1 MKNISKIFIALSLVW
16 LAVGCHQEDV
26 DFNQSQGSTQLEVGV
41 FGDEMRL
48 ALGID
53 APDPVE
59 VVMRGV
65 DPDGKA
71 LQTLTVFCFDRNGL
85 LISTSSAKVEPDPEA
100 VDNTEGKITVSVPI
114 ATRIMHLVGN
124 QNMSRFDRN
133 TFTNKS
139 EDEVLS
145 ILEGSAGMLIYWAR
159 IEVPANVNS
168 LYSTAEYDLPN
179 GTKGTAVQAHRTE
192 PEAVVDWLTI
202 ETNPSTES
210 HRGIEGKGN
219 PIILLRNQAR
229 FSIISTGF
237 ENFVEKDPVT
247 GEDKKPNDEWKG
259 QYFEVTGFAICNS
272 PAFGTVAPYHSDYG
286 FPTYAYTDFIPYY
299 GVQTG
304 TKGNWL
310 EDKTSVT
317 LPARRDKLT
326 DAADVSN
333 ARDQFIFETTNLST
347 DPVDIILRGYN
358 IVNGEKETVERYYY
372 RVNLLDENGEMITIR
387 RNHRYIIH
395 IVDNLTNG
403 CPTFEEALRAP
414 ATNNIWF
421 SIADEV
427 KAVRD
432 DEIELSVETTKVVV
446 DANVLEEDFFA
457 AMQSFPFRVRKLKSD
472 DTTPLDPAKLT
483 VRWIEDNQQV
493 SSTHNPDLVIDN
505 SVAFDTTTGEGLVN
519 IQLNQLPDGEEMVRG
534 TLLVKY
540 GRLQRKIHVVVV
552 REQKFV
558 PAWVSS
564 EVYGKLS
571 GDDYQGE
578 NVTVI
583 FNIPETCPAEL
594 FPMKVL
600 VTTNGLD
607 GRATSGQ
614 ILPIVKKGDAGY
626 GDDFSITVNEGT
638 EDEKTL
644 TDLGY
649 KYEYTVNAPGQHR
662 LYFRNIFE
670 IEEGEIEY
678 VVLQADHFE
687 TIAKPVTYVDHQNK
701 ILMPK
706 LKTYSAIEGAD
717 ESELI
722 SYILVPQKR
731 FAPVTFDLALTVPD
745 GTEMGTVGDDE
756 EFLLYST
763 NIDHYPDDDSR
774 LSDLTKEEFDCTF
787 QPYGESYWST
797 GGRIFGFYPRKKKVG
812 NGTFWNTESVNGK
825 PYSLFQIYLETNKP
839 ASAEVIRIA
848 SNQKGSPS
856 VKDGSAPYEGMTFR
870 SVTFELANYRPFR
883 FAAQVNGE
891 GKYVAD
897 DATSGRQD
905 PEVIDNISFNYLPD
919 DIVEVSFDVTSFTAT
934 DGVQVTPFGTGFEI
948 FIDAPMLTLQKGDNK
963 GVIMEGGWNPVQHNL
978 EDMEVDMFD
987 KHADGTH
994 YVEKKAKLED
1004 LGNGRFVYRV
1014 DPILSNE
1021 ADCWGYGPYAD
1032 KSLPLI
1038 DDTGTSV
1045 ELWGDRKTIRFRKNS
1060 IVSQGNIVISANP
1073 DHVTFHSKTF
1083 VVSNQPIMGRIG
1095 YMPAGASEPV
1105 PVPADQFVSFSRV
1118 LDDSRIG
1125 SLIVKPLNEM
1135 NPTAPETT
1143 YELRLRGEY
1152 DFHWKND
1159 PIKIQTQVG
1168 AKFYSII
1175 IPDLDYL
1182 YNNTTI
1188 MLMPEE

>member
-1 MKNISKIFIALSLVW
+1 MKNITKIFVAISFVW

-26 DFNQSQGSTQLEVGV
+26 DFNQSQGSTQFEVGV

-53 APDPVE
+53 APDPVK
-59 VVMRGV
+59 VMTRGV

-85 LISTSSAKVEPDPEA
+85 LISTSSAKVNPDTGAE
-100 VDNTEGKITVSVPI
+100 DNTEGKITVSVPI

-159 IEVPANVNS
+159 IEVPTNVNS
-168 LYSTAEYDLPN
+168 LYNTAEYDLPN
-179 GTKGTAVQAHRTE
+179 GTKGTAEQAHRTE
-192 PEAVVDWLTI
+192 PEAIVDWLTI
-202 ETNPSTES
+202 ETNPETES

-229 FSIISTGF
+229 FSIVSSGY
-237 ENFVEKDPVT
+237 ENFVDPNT
-247 GEDKKPNDEWKG
+247 GQKPNDEWKG

-272 PAFGTVAPYHSDYG
+272 PAFGTIAPYHSDYG
-286 FPTYAYTDFIPYY
+286 FPTYAYSGFTPYY
-299 GVQTG
+299 GVQSG

-310 EDKTSVT
+310 EDKGTVT

-326 DAADVSN
+326 DATDVSN

-358 IVNGEKETVERYYY
+358 IIDGEKETVERYYY
-372 RVNLLDENGEMITIR
+372 RVNLIDEDGEMITIR
-387 RNHRYIIH
+387 RNHHYQIH

-403 CPTFEEALRAP
+403 CQTFEEALRAP

-432 DEIELSVETTKVVV
+432 DKIELSVERTKIIVN
-446 DANVLEEDFFA
+446 ANDLEEDYMYTA
-457 AMQSFPFRVRKLKSD
+457 IQSFRFNVKKLNRD
-472 DTTPLDPAKLT
+472 DTTPLDRTKLT
-483 VRWIEDNQQV
+483 VRWIEDNQKV
-493 SSTHNPDLVIDN
+493 SSTQNPDLVIGDGDAV
-505 SVAFDTTTGEGLVN
+505 SFDESTGEGQVK

-540 GRLQRKIHVVVV
+540 GRLQRKIHMIVV

-583 FNIPETCPAEL
+583 FNIPETCPKEL

-614 ILPIVKKGDAGY
+614 VLPIVKKGDEGY
-626 GDDFSITVNEGT
+626 GDEFSITVNEGT
-638 EDEKTL
+638 TDEKTL

-649 KYEYTVNAPGQHR
+649 KYEYTANEPGQHR

-670 IEEGEIEY
+670 VEEGEIEY

-701 ILMPK
+701 ILMPG
-706 LKTYSAIEGAD
+706 LRDYTAIPEASK
-717 ESELI
+717 SEVIQYL
-722 SYILVPQKR
+722 LVPQKR
-731 FAPVTFDLALTVPD
+731 FAPVIFDIALEVSD
-745 GTEMGTVGDDE
+745 GTSYGTLDKE
-756 EFLLYST
+756 EFLLYSS
-763 NIDHYPDDDSR
+763 NIDHYTDDDSR
-774 LSDLTKEEFDCTF
+774 LGGYVTITSDMFDCYF
-787 QPYGESYWST
+787 KPYGEQLWGT
-797 GGRIFGFYPRKKKVG
+797 GGRIFGFYPRKEKIANEGIFEEKTF
-812 NGTFWNTESVNGK
+812 NGVK
-825 PYSLFQIYLETNKP
+825 YDVFQIFLETNKP
-839 ASAEVIRIA
+839 KSAEVIRIA
-848 SNQKGSPS
+848 SNQQGSAS
-856 VKDGSAPYEGMTFR
+856 VKDGGGLYNGMTFR
-870 SVTFELANYRPFR
+870 SKTFELANYRPFR

-891 GKYVAD
+891 GNYVAD
-897 DATSGRQD
+897 DEISGTQN
-905 PEVIDNISFNYLPD
+905 PEVVDNIQFTYLPD
-919 DIVEVSFDVTSFTAT
+919 DIVEVSFDVTSFKAE
-934 DGVQVTPFGTGFEI
+934 DGSSVEPFGTGFEI
-948 FIDAPMLTLQKGDNK
+948 FIDAPMLK
-963 GVIMEGGWNPVQHNL
+963 L
-978 EDMEVDMFD
+978 EYGMNVTADSYAD
-987 KHADGTH
+987 KFEDLKVEMYDKDAFGNG
-994 YVEKKAKLED
+994 YVVKKPKLED

-1014 DPILSNE
+1014 DARS
-1021 ADCWGYGPYAD
+1021 GYERGFWPNQY
-1032 KSLPLI
+1032 PLI
-1038 DDTGTSV
+1038 KDGTRDK
-1045 ELWGDRKTIRFRKNS
+1045 EYTKGDRKTIRFRKNS

-1095 YMPAGASEPV
+1095 YVLAEGGDPI

-1125 SLIVKPLNEM
+1125 SLIVKAVNES
-1135 NPTAPETT
+1135 NPTENTY

-1152 DFHWKND
+1152 EFRWEND
-1159 PIKIQTQVG
+1159 PIKIQTQIG
-1168 AKFYSII
+1168 GKYYSTQ
-1175 IPDLDYL
+1175 IPDLKTL
-1182 YNNTTI
+1182 YNSTTI
-1188 MLMPEE
+1188 VLTADKQEASE

>member
-1 MKNISKIFIALSLVW
+1 MKNITKIFVAISFVW

-26 DFNQSQGSTQLEVGV
+26 DYNQSQGSTQLEVGV

-48 ALGID
+48 VLGID

-59 VVMRGV
+59 VMTRGV

-85 LISTSSAKVEPDPEA
+85 LISTSSAKVNPDTDAE
-100 VDNTEGKITVSVPI
+100 DNTEGKITVSVPI

-159 IEVPANVNS
+159 IEVPTNVNS
-168 LYSTAEYDLPN
+168 LYNTAEYDLPN
-179 GTKGTAVQAHRTE
+179 GTKGTAEQAHRTE
-192 PEAVVDWLTI
+192 PEAIVDWLTI
-202 ETNPSTES
+202 ETNSGSEF
-210 HRGIEGKGN
+210 HRGIEGKGK

-229 FSIISTGF
+229 FSIISSGY
-237 ENFVEKDPVT
+237 EDFVEKDPVT
-247 GEDKKPNDEWKG
+247 GEDVKPNDEWKG
-259 QYFEVTGFAICNS
+259 EFFEVTGFAICNS
-272 PAFGTVAPYHSDYG
+272 PAFGTIAPYHSDYG
-286 FPTYAYTDFIPYY
+286 FPTYAYTDFTPYY
-299 GVQTG
+299 GVQSG

-310 EDKTSVT
+310 ADKGAVT

-326 DAADVSN
+326 DATDVNN

-358 IVNGEKETVERYYY
+358 IIDGERETVERYYY
-372 RVNLLDENGEMITIR
+372 RVNLIDEDGEMITIR
-387 RNHRYIIH
+387 RNHHYQIH

-403 CPTFEEALRAP
+403 CQTFEEALRAP

-432 DEIELSVETTKVVV
+432 DKIELSVETTKVVV

-457 AMQSFPFRVRKLKSD
+457 AMHSFQFNVKKLKSD

-483 VRWIEDNQQV
+483 VRWIEDNQKV
-493 SSTHNPDLVIDN
+493 SSTHNPDLVIGN
-505 SVAFDTTTGEGLVN
+505 SVTFDDTIGEGLVN

-540 GRLQRKIHVVVV
+540 GRLQRKIHVIVV
-552 REQKFV
+552 REQTFV

-583 FNIPETCPAEL
+583 FNIPETCPKEL

-614 ILPIVKKGDAGY
+614 VLPIVKKGDEGY
-626 GDDFSITVNEGT
+626 GDEFSFTVNEGT
-638 EDEKTL
+638 ADEKTL

-649 KYEYTVNAPGQHR
+649 KYEYTANEPGQHR

-670 IEEGEIEY
+670 VEEGEIEY

-701 ILMPK
+701 ILMPG
-706 LKTYSAIEGAD
+706 LRDYTAIPEASK
-717 ESELI
+717 SEVIQYL
-722 SYILVPQKR
+722 LVPQKR
-731 FAPVTFDLALTVPD
+731 FAPVIFDIALEVSD
-745 GTEMGTVGDDE
+745 GTSYGTLEKE
-756 EFLLYST
+756 EFLLYSS
-763 NIDHYPDDDSR
+763 NIDHYTDDDSR
-774 LSDLTKEEFDCTF
+774 LGDYVTITSSMFDCYF
-787 QPYGESYWST
+787 KPYGEQLWGT
-797 GGRIFGFYPRKKKVG
+797 GGRIFGFYPRKEKIANEGIFENKTF
-812 NGTFWNTESVNGK
+812 NGIKYDV
-825 PYSLFQIYLETNKP
+825 FQIFLETNKP
-839 ASAEVIRIA
+839 KSAEVIRIA
-848 SNQKGSPS
+848 SNQKGSIS
-856 VKDGSAPYEGMTFR
+856 VKDDGGLYNGMTFR
-870 SVTFELANYRPFR
+870 STTFELANYRPFR

-891 GKYVAD
+891 GNYVAD
-897 DATSGRQD
+897 DETSGTQN
-905 PEVIDNISFNYLPD
+905 PEVVDNIQFTYLPD
-919 DIVEVSFDVTSFTAT
+919 DIVEVSFDVTSFKAE
-934 DGVQVTPFGTGFEI
+934 DGSSVEPFGTGFEI
-948 FIDAPMLTLQKGDNK
+948 FIDAPMLKLEYGMNVTLDAFADKFEDLDVEMYDKDAFGNGYVVNK
-963 GVIMEGGWNPVQHNL
+963 P
-978 EDMEVDMFD
+978 
-987 KHADGTH
+987 
-994 YVEKKAKLED
+994 KLED

-1014 DPILSNE
+1014 DARS
-1021 ADCWGYGPYAD
+1021 GYERGYWPNQY
-1032 KSLPLI
+1032 PLI
-1038 DDTGTSV
+1038 KDGTRDK
-1045 ELWGDRKTIRFRKNS
+1045 EYTKGDRKTIRFRKNS

-1073 DHVTFHSKTF
+1073 DHVTYHSKTF

-1095 YMPAGASEPV
+1095 YLPEGASEPV

-1125 SLIVKPLNEM
+1125 SLIVKAYNES
-1135 NPTAPETT
+1135 NPRENTY

-1152 DFHWKND
+1152 EFRWTND
-1159 PIKIQTQVG
+1159 PIKVQMQVDG
-1168 AKFYSII
+1168 KFYSTI
-1175 IPDLDYL
+1175 IPDLATL
-1182 YNNTTI
+1182 YSNNVI
-1188 MLMPEE
+1188 ILALEKQE